1 MAVQKLTKRAIEA
14 ASPGQGKR
22 ALLWDSEVKGL
33 GIRCIGNGSKT
44 FLLKFERRGQA
55 TWLTL
60 GAFGPLTVDAARKLA
75 AKKLGELA
83 SGKDLAAERGAWKV
97 DPTVAD
103 VAERFLA
110 EHVTPKLKPT
120 TAHEYRRELDVI
132 ILPAIGKLRVT
143 SVKTTDIA
151 RIHHKLTETP
161 VLSNRVHALLSKLFN
176 AVERWGLRPHGS
188 NPTLGHEKYR
198 EASRE
203 RFLSDDELE
212 RLGVILDQSE
222 SDFSESP
229 VVCNAIRFLL
239 VSGWRLNE
247 ALKLKWSD
255 LDLKAGLVR
264 LPDTKSGAATID
276 VNPAMATI
284 LEAMRGH
291 QVLGNPYV
299 FTGKEQGGYL
309 VNLRK
314 PWMRICDKA
323 GIHGVRLHDL
333 RRTFGTLGAGEA
345 GLSHET
351 IGKVLRHKQ
360 TSTTAIYARLAG
372 TARKAASEKIGDVV
386 ARKLKGKGA

>member
-14 ASPGQGKR
+14 ANPGPGKR
-22 ALLWDSEVKGL
+22 TFIWDSEVKGL
-33 GIRCIGNGSKT
+33 GVRCIGSSSKT

-60 GAFGPLTVDAARKLA
+60 GAFGPVTVDAARKIA

-83 SGKDLAAERGAWKV
+83 EGKDLAAERGAWKT
-97 DPTVAD
+97 DPTVQE
-103 VAERFLA
+103 VAERFFV

-120 TAHEYRRELDVI
+120 TAHEYRRQMDSV
-132 ILPAIGKLRVT
+132 ILPFIGKLRVA
-143 SVKTTDIA
+143 SVKTADIA
-151 RIHHKLTETP
+151 RIHHKLSGTP
-161 VLSNRVHALLSKLFN
+161 TLSNRVHALLSKMFH
-176 AVERWGLRPHGS
+176 AAERWGLRPHGS
-188 NPTLGHEKYR
+188 NPTLGHEKYS

-212 RLGVILDQSE
+212 RLGAALDQSE
-222 SDFSESP
+222 SDSSESP

-247 ALKLKWSD
+247 ALKLEWSN

-276 VNPAMATI
+276 VNPAMAAV
-284 LEAMRGH
+284 LDAMNNHR
-291 QVLGNPYV
+291 VLGNPFV
-299 FTGKEQGGYL
+299 FPGKELKGSL

-314 PWMRICDKA
+314 PWMRLCEKA

-345 GLSHET
+345 GLTHET

>member
-1 MAVQKLTKRAIEA
+1 MAVQKLTKRAIDA
-14 ASPGQGKR
+14 ANPAQGKR
-22 ALLWDSEVKGL
+22 TLLWDSEVKGL

-60 GAFGPLTVDAARKLA
+60 GAFGPLTVDAARKMA

-83 SGKDLAAERGAWKV
+83 EGKDLAAERGAWKG
-97 DPTVAD
+97 DPTVND
-103 VAERFLA
+103 VAERFFA
-110 EHVTPKLKPT
+110 EHVTSKLKPS
-120 TAHEYRRELDVI
+120 TAYEYRRQMDSV

-143 SVKTTDIA
+143 AVKTADIA
-151 RIHHKLTETP
+151 RIHHKLTGTP
-161 VLSNRVHALLSKLFN
+161 ILSNRIHALLSKVFN
-176 AVERWGLRPHGS
+176 AAERWGLRPNGS
-188 NPTLGHEKYR
+188 NPTRGHEKYH

-212 RLGVILDQSE
+212 RLGAALDQAE
-222 SDFSESP
+222 ADLSESP
-229 VVCNAIRFLL
+229 VACNAIRFLL
-239 VSGWRLNE
+239 VSGWRLTE
-247 ALKLKWSD
+247 ALSLKWSY
-255 LDLKAGLVR
+255 LDLKGGIVR

-276 VNPAMATI
+276 VNPAMAAV
-284 LEAMRGH
+284 LEAMQDH

-314 PWMRICDKA
+314 PWLRICEKA

-345 GLSHET
+345 GLTHET

-386 ARKLKGKGA
+386 ARKLKGKSA